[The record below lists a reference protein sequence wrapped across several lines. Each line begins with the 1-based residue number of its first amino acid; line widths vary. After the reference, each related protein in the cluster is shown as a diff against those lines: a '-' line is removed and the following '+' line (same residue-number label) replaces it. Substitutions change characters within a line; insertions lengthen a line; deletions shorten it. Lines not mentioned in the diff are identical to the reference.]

1 MDIRALNEFSGVIRK
16 AVDDYKMI
24 DEDDRIAVGVSGG
37 KDSLLLLLALKHLQ
51 SYYPK
56 RFGDNHRARLRGNGF
71 CSGARAVRG
80 APHPVYLS

>member
-37 KDSLLLLLALKHLQ
+37 KHSIQLIKTKKNMQ
-51 SYYPK
+51 
-56 RFGDNHRARLRGNGF
+56 R
-71 CSGARAVRG
+71 
-80 APHPVYLS
+80 